1 MSCRGATMKG
11 GAPSSAFRFRSFD
24 SAATGDGRLGFAVMR
39 NVARLN
45 ETTTWPLLSKNAS
58 GFVSSFG
65 DLTGVTIGTASKRLE
80 LVPYVV
86 GEIGTDAA
94 EMREPAAEQSGPRH
108 RRSVST

>member
-1 MSCRGATMKG
+1 V
-11 GAPSSAFRFRSFD
+11 
-24 SAATGDGRLGFAVMR
+24 LGFAVMR

-65 DLTGVTIGTASKRLE
+65 ELSGVAIGSASKRLE

-86 GEIGTDAA
+86 GEIGTTPLDAGN
-94 EMREPAAEQSGPRH
+94 PLQNSPDH
-108 RRSVST
+108 DV